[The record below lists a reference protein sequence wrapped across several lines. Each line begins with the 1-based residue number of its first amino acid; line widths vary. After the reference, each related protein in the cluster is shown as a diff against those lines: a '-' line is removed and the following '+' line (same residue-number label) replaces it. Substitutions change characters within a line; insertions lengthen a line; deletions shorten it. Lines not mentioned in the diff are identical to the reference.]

1 MNIGVICLFV
11 VELFLWLLYK
21 KYSTYLIKR
30 WDMTTLELLLTS
42 SSVVML
48 MIVVYAFG
56 QMFNWAM

>member
-1 MNIGVICLFV
+1 
-11 VELFLWLLYK
+11 
-21 KYSTYLIKR
+21 
-30 WDMTTLELLLTS
+30 MTTLELLLTS